1 MRWDDLNMGDKSRMI
16 KLAVDSG
23 ITDLRT
29 IRDVYNSYAEGG
41 QKERRPISNKLLK
54 DIAYKIGTNDA
65 VQSRGSANILD
76 IVKAVLGKNPP
87 KDDNKYAYIYGTG
100 DRYPEV
106 KEPIKGFDYS
116 KYLNK
121 YGYEGV
127 KNVYGTINPT
137 KEYHIDEEYENLAK
151 ELAKHNYHF
160 YDDADDMFLDYD
172 PDVLGYR
179 DDVANFIHQ
188 LSLDENNNVVVHDS
202 DVYDFNPVDY
212 EYAGTVARPLMKL
225 EASLMDRI
233 GTPYIIRQENQPL
246 YFDGALRGSW
256 NIQQHLEDLSDEDI
270 ARITGSGL
278 IEPAFIEGEHPDP
291 DFDPYDFAAGG
302 KIHIKPEN
310 RGKFTALKKRTGHSA
325 SWFKAHGTP
334 AQRKMA
340 TFALNAR
347 KWKHG
352 DGGTLFEMGG
362 GIFGR
367 KPIPLGELPEVEIT
381 SSKNAEQGAYL
392 PEEYRQFF
400 SNYSNYNDYKSKA
413 EVPEDQAG
421 LAEAMAQYYYN
432 NNPTYQDYFKFS
444 SGPYNAYQKLRE
456 EYTRSGDYMVDMTKG
471 DTYRLKSIDAEGKPT
486 NKHTMKVN
494 EGLLDYLYKEAKRG
508 GVDPKEAI
516 ALAVNE
522 SNLGNSRQ
530 TDGKVGVFDL
540 LSYWAGTGAVLYPNS
555 KTIDPYNRISAK
567 IRNGEKLTAEDRKT
581 IQELHKTYSKMA
593 ESIHPYEGKNVVA
606 DAVKYF
612 NAGKYP
618 GLSVPQER
626 IDAYR
631 QTVMGRFDELMN
643 DPRFVKWWNSKK

>member
-41 QKERRPISNKLLK
+41 QKERKPISNKLLK

-65 VQSRGSANILD
+65 VQTRGSANILD
-76 IVKAVLGKNPP
+76 IAKAVLGKKPP
-87 KDDNKYAYIYGTG
+87 MDDNKYAYIYGTG

-160 YDDADDMFLDYD
+160 YDNADDMFLDYD

-212 EYAGTVARPLMKL
+212 EYAGTVAKPLMKL

-270 ARITGSGL
+270 AKITGSGL

-291 DFDPYDFAAGG
+291 DFDPYDFSNGG
-302 KIHIKPEN
+302 KIHIKPQN

-347 KWKHG
+347 KWKHA
-352 DGGTLFEMGG
+352 DGGVLESVPSIPYVPSDSIKNYIKSTEAFRDKWYKDGNGIDTVGYGFTGKKVKELYPDGMTRAQADEYFDTLTNNFAKRMAELTPNIDKLTQNQKDALFSYFYNIGEGTYSRKSPKMQQALRDEDWEGVMQNIDAGYNDKKNPGLKKRRDYERALFET
-362 GIFGR
+362 GIQYPLQPVPPAINREILFNQPVQR
-367 KPIPLGELPEVEIT
+367 FTVPIPMKDGTMETINPFMYNFL
-381 SSKNAEQGAYL
+381 SK
-392 PEEYRQFF
+392 
-400 SNYSNYNDYKSKA
+400 
-413 EVPEDQAG
+413 
-421 LAEAMAQYYYN
+421 
-432 NNPTYQDYFKFS
+432 
-444 SGPYNAYQKLRE
+444 
-456 EYTRSGDYMVDMTKG
+456 
-471 DTYRLKSIDAEGKPT
+471 
-486 NKHTMKVN
+486 
-494 EGLLDYLYKEAKRG
+494 
-508 GVDPKEAI
+508 
-516 ALAVNE
+516 
-522 SNLGNSRQ
+522 
-530 TDGKVGVFDL
+530 
-540 LSYWAGTGAVLYPNS
+540 
-555 KTIDPYNRISAK
+555 
-567 IRNGEKLTAEDRKT
+567 
-581 IQELHKTYSKMA
+581 
-593 ESIHPYEGKNVVA
+593 
-606 DAVKYF
+606 
-612 NAGKYP
+612 
-618 GLSVPQER
+618 
-626 IDAYR
+626 
-631 QTVMGRFDELMN
+631 
-643 DPRFVKWWNSKK
+643 

>member
-16 KLAVDSG
+16 RLAVDSG

-41 QKERRPISNKLLK
+41 QKERKPISNKLLK

-65 VQSRGSANILD
+65 VQTRGSANILD
-76 IVKAVLGKNPP
+76 IAKAVLGKKPP
-87 KDDNKYAYIYGTG
+87 MDDNKYAYIYGTG

-160 YDDADDMFLDYD
+160 YDNADDMFLDYD

-212 EYAGTVARPLMKL
+212 KYAGTVAKPLMKL

-270 ARITGSGL
+270 AKITGSGL

-291 DFDPYDFAAGG
+291 DYDPYDFGDGGYIPSDSIKTYIKSTEAFRDKWYKDGKGIDTVGYGFTGKKVKELYPDGMTKQQADEYFDKLVSGFAKRMEQLTPNIDKLSQNQKDALFSYFYNIGEGTYSKKSPKMQQALKDMNLEAVMENIDAGYNDKKNPG
-302 KIHIKPEN
+302 
-310 RGKFTALKKRTGHSA
+310 LKKR
-325 SWFKAHGTP
+325 
-334 AQRKMA
+334 RDYERE
-340 TFALNAR
+340 L
-347 KWKHG
+347 
-352 DGGTLFEMGG
+352 
-362 GIFGR
+362 FGR
-367 KPIPLGELPEVEIT
+367 DIQYPLQPVPPATNRGILFNQPIQRFTVPIPMKDGTMETINPFMYNFL
-381 SSKNAEQGAYL
+381 SK
-392 PEEYRQFF
+392 
-400 SNYSNYNDYKSKA
+400 
-413 EVPEDQAG
+413 
-421 LAEAMAQYYYN
+421 
-432 NNPTYQDYFKFS
+432 
-444 SGPYNAYQKLRE
+444 
-456 EYTRSGDYMVDMTKG
+456 
-471 DTYRLKSIDAEGKPT
+471 
-486 NKHTMKVN
+486 
-494 EGLLDYLYKEAKRG
+494 
-508 GVDPKEAI
+508 
-516 ALAVNE
+516 
-522 SNLGNSRQ
+522 
-530 TDGKVGVFDL
+530 
-540 LSYWAGTGAVLYPNS
+540 
-555 KTIDPYNRISAK
+555 
-567 IRNGEKLTAEDRKT
+567 
-581 IQELHKTYSKMA
+581 
-593 ESIHPYEGKNVVA
+593 
-606 DAVKYF
+606 
-612 NAGKYP
+612 
-618 GLSVPQER
+618 
-626 IDAYR
+626 
-631 QTVMGRFDELMN
+631 
-643 DPRFVKWWNSKK
+643 